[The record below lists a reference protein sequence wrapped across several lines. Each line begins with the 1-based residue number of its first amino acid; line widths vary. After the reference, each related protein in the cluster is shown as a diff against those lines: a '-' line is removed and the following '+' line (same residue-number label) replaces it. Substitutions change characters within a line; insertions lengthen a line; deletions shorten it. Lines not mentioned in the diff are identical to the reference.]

1 METRR
6 TAHPNSIEVWASPE
20 PTVARVAADRW
31 RDQLYETGH
40 DTRDGD
46 IGRIASLGVR
56 ASRYPVLWERVAPRH
71 PLARDYRWAERR
83 LTGLADRGVEPI
95 VTLLHHGS
103 GPAYTSLVDPAF
115 PYLFA
120 EYAAATARRFPWVK
134 RWTPINEPLTTARFS
149 TLYAAWYPN
158 RFFDDAAFGQAIVN
172 EVLAIAYASERIRDV
187 IPDARFLLTEDLQ
200 GFTAADAGVEE
211 YVAHKRERA
220 FLSCELLQGR
230 IVDGHPMHRY
240 LIERCR
246 VDRAQLRRLER
257 RPQPPDLMGW
267 NYYPNSERW
276 LESDE
281 AGGHR
286 NLGVVDVAP
295 DRLDMRALLRAAHAR
310 LGLPFAISE
319 VHVYGNERERA
330 RWMLQRF
337 DDARAVAAEGVPVIA
352 FGAWAAFGMVDWV
365 SLLRRAERVCEDG
378 VYTCAGPGETPV
390 RTLVADVVEA
400 LASGRIPNAP
410 AEPGW
415 WERRRVRATSGGG
428 LTDVP
433 VFEIAS

>member
-1 METRR
+1 MQPRDSCSIDR
-6 TAHPNSIEVWASPE
+6 IEVWASPE
-20 PTVARVAADRW
+20 PTVARIAPDRW
-31 RDQLYETGH
+31 RDQLFDTGH
-40 DTRDGD
+40 DVREGD
-46 IGRIASLGVR
+46 VDRIADLGVR
-56 ASRYPVLWERVAPRH
+56 ATRYPVLWEKVAPRH
-71 PLARDYRWAERR
+71 PRGRDYGWAARR
-83 LTGLADRGVEPI
+83 LAALRHRGVEPI

-115 PYLFA
+115 PSLFA

-158 RFFDDAAFGQAIVN
+158 RFFDDAAFGRAIVN
-172 EVLAIAYASERIRDV
+172 EALAIAYAAERIRDV
-187 IPDARFLLTEDLQ
+187 VPDARFLLTEDLQ
-200 GFTAADAGVEE
+200 SFTAADEGVAA
-211 YVAHKRERA
+211 YVQHKRERT

-240 LIERCR
+240 LVERCR
-246 VDRAQLRRLER
+246 VDAALLRRLQR
-257 RPQPPDLMGW
+257 RPQPPDVMGW

-276 LESDE
+276 LESDG

-286 NLGVVDVAP
+286 NVGMVDVFP
-295 DRLDMRALLRAAHAR
+295 ERLDMRALLRAAHAR
-310 LGLPFAISE
+310 LDVPVALSE
-319 VHVYGNERERA
+319 VHVYGDERERA

-337 DDARAVAAEGVPVIA
+337 DDARAVAADGVPVTA

-378 VYTCAGPGETPV
+378 IYTCAGPGEAPV

-400 LASGRIPNAP
+400 LAAGRIPAAP
-410 AEPGW
+410 DEPGW
-415 WERRRVRATSGGG
+415 WERARVRATRNDELS
-428 LTDVP
+428 DVP
-433 VFEIAS
+433 SLGIAS